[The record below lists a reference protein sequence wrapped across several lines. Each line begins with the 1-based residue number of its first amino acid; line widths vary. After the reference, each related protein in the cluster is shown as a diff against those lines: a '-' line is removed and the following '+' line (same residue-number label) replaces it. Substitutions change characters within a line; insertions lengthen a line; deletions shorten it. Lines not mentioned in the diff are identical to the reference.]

1 MKQKYYI
8 LAYLSILLIFIIIFP
23 LLLKLGYINKLD
35 ITPEKIQDKL
45 LEFGIYAP
53 LILITIQ
60 FILAIISILPSLIFN
75 IAGGYLFG
83 PFYGTLYSLIGI
95 LLGSFVV
102 FLVAKKYGRPF
113 VEKLVDKRE
122 LYHFDMFFKKKGIL
136 VFIFSDYIGIFPR
149 DTVSLCA
156 GLTKIKKS
164 EFIIISLL
172 GFIPPV
178 IILNYLG
185 SQLSRNIFDFKVVLL
200 GVTIIVLLVLYNFR
214 HKIKGLIVKEIKI
227 FEEKSKK
234 DKITK

>member
-200 GVTIIVLLVLYNFR
+200 GVIIIVLLVLYNFR

>member
-8 LAYLSILLIFIIIFP
+8 LAYLSILLIFIIIFT

-45 LEFGIYAP
+45 SEFGIYAP

-60 FILAIISILPSLIFN
+60 FILAIIPILPSLLFN

-122 LYHFDMFFKKKGIL
+122 LYHFDMFFKKKGLL
-136 VFIFSDYIGIFPR
+136 VFIFTDYMSIFPR

-156 GLTKIKKS
+156 GLTKIKKL
-164 EFIIISLL
+164 EFIIISLI
-172 GFIPPV
+172 GFIPPL
-178 IILNYLG
+178 ILLNYFG
-185 SQLSRNIFDFKVVLL
+185 SQLSRNILDYK
-200 GVTIIVLLVLYNFR
+200 IIVLGAIIVASLVLYTFR
-214 HKIKGLIVKEIKI
+214 HKIKGLIIKEIKI
-227 FEEKSKK
+227 FEDKYGKK
-234 DKITK
+234 R

>member
-60 FILAIISILPSLIFN
+60 FILAIISILPSLLFN